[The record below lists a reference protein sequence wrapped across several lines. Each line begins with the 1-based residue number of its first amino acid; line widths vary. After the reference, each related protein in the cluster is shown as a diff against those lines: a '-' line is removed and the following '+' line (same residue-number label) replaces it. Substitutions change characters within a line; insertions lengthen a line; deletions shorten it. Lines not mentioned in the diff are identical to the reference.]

1 MGNSMVP
8 DQLALEVIK
17 LSMLISTEHNMM
29 IFQLFIKTILLS
41 KYIFFVIKHLDVTLL
56 INTKMA
62 TLIAILTFSY
72 SFEYD
77 HTQLS
82 MKNDLL
88 LGPSSS
94 LSKKD
99 IFSLIRQGL
108 IILFFLTKRVYLNTI
123 DL

>member
-1 MGNSMVP
+1 MVP

-62 TLIAILTFSY
+62 TLIAI
-72 SFEYD
+72 
-77 HTQLS
+77 
-82 MKNDLL
+82 
-88 LGPSSS
+88 
-94 LSKKD
+94 
-99 IFSLIRQGL
+99 
-108 IILFFLTKRVYLNTI
+108 
-123 DL
+123 